1 MKKHYRV
8 LSIAG
13 SDSGAG
19 AGIQADLKTL
29 SALGCYGTTAITAIT
44 SQNTQGIYDV
54 LIVPVSHIQSQIT
67 AILDD
72 IGTNAVKIGMLPTA
86 EGILAISQLLQTYNT
101 PNIVLDTIMV
111 SSSGRNLLDDTALQ
125 AFKQNLIP
133 IATLIT
139 PNIPEAENLLDVK
152 ITTSTDIE
160 NALKAL
166 QQLGC
171 DNVLLKGGHQA
182 GETCTDTLL
191 TADGT
196 VYEFSHPRIA
206 SRNTHGTG
214 CTLSSAIAAYL
225 AKGESLPKA
234 CEKAGNYVHKAIVLG
249 ADYVLGK
256 GNGPLLH

>member
-1 MKKHYRV
+1 
-8 LSIAG
+8 L
-13 SDSGAG
+13 
-19 AGIQADLKTL
+19 T
-29 SALGCYGTTAITAIT
+29 ALGCYATTAITGIT
-44 SQNTQGIYDV
+44 SQNTQGIFDV
-54 LIVPVSHIQSQIT
+54 FILPVAHIQSQIK

-72 IGTNAVKIGMLPTA
+72 INILAVKIGMLPTA
-86 EGILAISQLLQTYNT
+86 EGILAISQLLQYYNT
-101 PNIVLDTIMV
+101 PNIVLDTIMMA
-111 SSSGRNLLDDTALQ
+111 SSGRNLLDDASLQ

-139 PNIPEAENLLDVK
+139 PNIPEAETLLDVK
-152 ITTSTDIE
+152 ITTRTDVE

-171 DNVLLKGGHQA
+171 DNVLLKGGHQL

-196 VYEFSHPRIA
+196 FYEFSHPKIA

-225 AKGESLPKA
+225 AKGESLPQA
-234 CEKAGNYVHKAIVLG
+234 CEKAGQYVHKAIVLG
-249 ADYVLGK
+249 AEYVLGK
-256 GNGPLLH
+256 GNGPLMH